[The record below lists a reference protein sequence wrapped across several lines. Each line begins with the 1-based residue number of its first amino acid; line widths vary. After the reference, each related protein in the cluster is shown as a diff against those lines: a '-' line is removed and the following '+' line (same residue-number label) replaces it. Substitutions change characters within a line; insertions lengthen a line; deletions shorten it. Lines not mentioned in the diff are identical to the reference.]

1 MTALLEI
8 CAGSYEGALTAAR
21 YGAVRVELCSG
32 LDEGGLTPSAG
43 LIRSVCA
50 LEGIRKHVLIRPR
63 GGDFLYTPEE
73 LRIMEAD
80 IRMAHELGADGVV
93 VGALT
98 ADGDVDEEAAGR
110 FVEAAGG
117 MSVTFH
123 RAFDLCADPFS
134 ALESVIRLGFHRL
147 LTSGRAAT
155 AEKGIPLLKQLVERA
170 GSRISVMPG
179 CGVGPGNAA
188 HILRETGARE
198 IHASAR
204 ERMDSRMRYRLE
216 NVTMGKSDSDEYS
229 RLETSAE
236 KVRGIVQ
243 ALAGFSS

>member
-1 MTALLEI
+1 MKALLEI
-8 CAGSYEGALTAAR
+8 CTGSYEGALTAAR
-21 YGAVRVELCSG
+21 CGAARVELCSG

-50 LEGIRKHVLIRPR
+50 LDGIRKHVLIRPR
-63 GGDFLYTPEE
+63 GGDFLYAPEE
-73 LRIMEAD
+73 LRIMETD
-80 IRMAHELGADGVV
+80 IRMARELGADGIV
-93 VGALT
+93 VGVLT
-98 ADGDVDEEAAGR
+98 ADGNVDEEAAGR
-110 FVEAAGG
+110 FVRAADG

-123 RAFDLCADPFS
+123 RAFDLCADPFA
-134 ALESVIRLGFHRL
+134 ALESIIRLGFQRL

-170 GSRISVMPG
+170 GGRLSVMPG

-188 HILRETGARE
+188 LILRETGARE

-204 ERMDSRMRYRLE
+204 ERLDSRMRYRLDD
-216 NVTMGKSDSDEYS
+216 VTMGKADSDEYS

-236 KVRGIVQ
+236 KVLGIVRS
-243 ALAGFSS
+243 LSGL

>member
-1 MTALLEI
+1 MEI
-8 CAGSYEGALTAAR
+8 CTGSYDGVLTAAR
-21 YGAVRVELCSG
+21 CGAARVELCSG

-50 LEGIRKHVLIRPR
+50 LEGIRKHVLIRLR

-73 LRIMEAD
+73 LRIMETD

-98 ADGDVDEEAAGR
+98 ADGDVDEEAAER
-110 FVEAAGG
+110 LVEAAGG

-123 RAFDLCADPFS
+123 RAFDLCADPFA
-134 ALESVIRLGFHRL
+134 ALESIIRLGFHRL

-155 AEKGIPLLKQLVERA
+155 AEKGIPLLRQLVEQAA
-170 GSRISVMPG
+170 GRISVMPG

-188 HILRETGARE
+188 LILRETGARE

-204 ERMDSRMRYRLE
+204 ERMDSRMRYRL
-216 NVTMGKSDSDEYS
+216 NDVTMGKNDSDEYS
-229 RLETSAE
+229 RLETSEE
-236 KVRGIVQ
+236 KVRDIVQ
-243 ALAGFSS
+243 SLAGL

>member
-8 CAGSYEGALTAAR
+8 CTGSYDGVLTAAR
-21 YGAVRVELCSG
+21 CGAARVELCSG

-73 LRIMEAD
+73 LRIMETD

-98 ADGDVDEEAAGR
+98 ADGDVDEEAAER
-110 FVEAAGG
+110 LVEAAGG

-123 RAFDLCADPFS
+123 RAFDLCADPFA
-134 ALESVIRLGFHRL
+134 ALESIIRLGFHRL

-155 AEKGIPLLKQLVERA
+155 AEKGIPLLRQLVEQAA
-170 GSRISVMPG
+170 GRISVMPG

-188 HILRETGARE
+188 LILRETGARE

-204 ERMDSRMRYRLE
+204 EWMDSRMRYRL
-216 NVTMGKSDSDEYS
+216 NDVTMGKNDSDEYS
-229 RLETSAE
+229 RLETSEE

-243 ALAGFSS
+243 SLAGL

>member
-8 CAGSYEGALTAAR
+8 CTGSYDGVLTAAR
-21 YGAVRVELCSG
+21 CGAARVELCSG

-73 LRIMEAD
+73 LRIMETD

-98 ADGDVDEEAAGR
+98 ADGDVDEEAAER
-110 FVEAAGG
+110 LVEAAGG

-123 RAFDLCADPFS
+123 RAFDLCADPFA
-134 ALESVIRLGFHRL
+134 ALESIIRLGFHRL

-155 AEKGIPLLKQLVERA
+155 AEKGIPLLRQLVEQAA
-170 GSRISVMPG
+170 GRISVMPG

-188 HILRETGARE
+188 LILREAGARE

-204 ERMDSRMRYRLE
+204 ERMDSRMRYRL
-216 NVTMGKSDSDEYS
+216 NDVTMGKNDSDEYS
-229 RLETSAE
+229 RLETSEE
-236 KVRGIVQ
+236 KVRDIVQ
-243 ALAGFSS
+243 SLAGL